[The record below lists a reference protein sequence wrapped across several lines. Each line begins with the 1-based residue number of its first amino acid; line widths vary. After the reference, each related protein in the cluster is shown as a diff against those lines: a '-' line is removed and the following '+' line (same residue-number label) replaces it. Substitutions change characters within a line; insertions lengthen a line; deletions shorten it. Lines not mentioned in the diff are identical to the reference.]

1 MKSLTEYLEN
11 ANHYLFELSGEQLDK
26 ERQKAIVFCEAK
38 KLEENF
44 QKQVEEMPDWL
55 KLAESA
61 NVTFFIEEPI
71 KERPGFSRNA
81 FIETGVF
88 IRIFDMGKIPTIKVI
103 M

>member
-1 MKSLTEYLEN
+1 MKSLIEYLEK
-11 ANHYLFELSGEQLDK
+11 ANHYLYELSEEQLCK
-26 ERQKAIVFCEAK
+26 ERQKAIAYCEAK
-38 KLEENF
+38 HLEEDF

-81 FIETGVF
+81 FVETGVF
-88 IRIFDMGKIPTIKVI
+88 IRIFDQGKSPVIKVI